1 MSDPNMPSEM
11 DVRPARQGGL
21 RRLSLVWI
29 VPLLA
34 LAISLG
40 VAYQNYAQRG
50 TLIEIAFDDAKG
62 IAAGETVI
70 KYRDVDVGRV
80 EKVSFAPGLGEVIVQ
95 ARIDAEVAPFLD
107 DDASFWVVEPEVTL
121 RGVTGLQTV
130 LSGVYIEGSWD
141 AEADVQ
147 QFEFVGL
154 EQPPLT
160 RARQR
165 GTQIVF
171 RARDGQALADGAP
184 ILHKGIRVGFLEA
197 PELSFDG
204 SSVIANAFVEAPFD
218 QRITTATRF
227 WDTSGF
233 SVSIG
238 AGGVSLDVSSL
249 ASLIEGGIAFDT
261 VVSGG
266 APIRDGQVFDI
277 FASEETARES
287 LFSSPDVD
295 VLNVAVLFENSVNG
309 LTKGSEVRFQGLR
322 IGSVTDLTA
331 VVVEDRD
338 AARVQLRAILAVEPV
353 RLGLGEDASPEDALS
368 FLSDFVLQGLRAR
381 LVTGNILSGS
391 LVVELVKV
399 DDAPTAVMN
408 MAAEPYPQI
417 PTTTSNI
424 TDVADSAED
433 VLKRIEALPIEAL
446 MSGAIDLMDSIER
459 LANDEGLKQ
468 APASLTALL
477 DETRG
482 LIGSEDVTRIPAE
495 IRQSLEDLNT
505 IIAQAQETG
514 TVTRLNA
521 AIDSVTQVANNID
534 DATQN
539 LSAISALLEQ
549 LAGKA
554 NSLDIEGLFAAA
566 RDTVSNID
574 VIVRETA
581 AQDLPASVA
590 AVIDD
595 LRGIVASD
603 DLAAIPSDLRQTI
616 AQVNDIVAQAAG
628 ADLVTQ
634 LSGLIDAANAT
645 VANIDTAA
653 ADLPAITAQLNALA
667 TKANGLDLETLV
679 AQTTATINSID
690 TLVGSQ
696 STQDIPASLSAA
708 LDEVRAFLGDVRSG
722 GAVNNLN
729 AALASANE
737 AAKAIEDAVAGLPAL
752 SARASALVAETG
764 DVLEGYGER
773 SRFNAEMLS
782 ALRDIQEAAD
792 SVSSLARA
800 IQRNPNSLLTGR

>member
-1 MSDPNMPSEM
+1 
-11 DVRPARQGGL
+11 
-21 RRLSLVWI
+21 
-29 VPLLA
+29 
-34 LAISLG
+34 
-40 VAYQNYAQRG
+40 
-50 TLIEIAFDDAKG
+50 
-62 IAAGETVI
+62 
-70 KYRDVDVGRV
+70 
-80 EKVSFAPGLGEVIVQ
+80 
-95 ARIDAEVAPFLD
+95 
-107 DDASFWVVEPEVTL
+107 
-121 RGVTGLQTV
+121 
-130 LSGVYIEGSWD
+130 
-141 AEADVQ
+141 
-147 QFEFVGL
+147 
-154 EQPPLT
+154 
-160 RARQR
+160 
-165 GTQIVF
+165 
-171 RARDGQALADGAP
+171 
-184 ILHKGIRVGFLEA
+184 
-197 PELSFDG
+197 
-204 SSVIANAFVEAPFD
+204 
-218 QRITTATRF
+218 
-227 WDTSGF
+227 
-233 SVSIG
+233 
-238 AGGVSLDVSSL
+238 
-249 ASLIEGGIAFDT
+249 
-261 VVSGG
+261 
-266 APIRDGQVFDI
+266 
-277 FASEETARES
+277 
-287 LFSSPDVD
+287 
-295 VLNVAVLFENSVNG
+295 
-309 LTKGSEVRFQGLR
+309 
-322 IGSVTDLTA
+322 
-331 VVVEDRD
+331 
-338 AARVQLRAILAVEPV
+338 
-353 RLGLGEDASPEDALS
+353 
-368 FLSDFVLQGLRAR
+368 
-381 LVTGNILSGS
+381 
-391 LVVELVKV
+391 
-399 DDAPTAVMN
+399 
-408 MAAEPYPQI
+408 
-417 PTTTSNI
+417 
-424 TDVADSAED
+424 
-433 VLKRIEALPIEAL
+433 

-653 ADLPAITAQLNALA
+653 ADLPVITAQLNALA